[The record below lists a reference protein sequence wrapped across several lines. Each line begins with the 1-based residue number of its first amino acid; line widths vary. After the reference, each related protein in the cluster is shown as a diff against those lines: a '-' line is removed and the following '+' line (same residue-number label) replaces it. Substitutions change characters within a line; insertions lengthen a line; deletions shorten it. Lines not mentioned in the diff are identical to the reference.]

1 MFGEFLQYLS
11 KSFLLTSQHKFYIN
25 NQLPRNMKIKT
36 KVNFKDYLKLLYSLA
51 YEKTILRLLLGV
63 AFLILLWIIF
73 FNFEIFDLPKP
84 LIYQYITFIL
94 IAVVQPM
101 VIYLTIRRT
110 YKSSNQLQETS
121 QFEIS
126 AKDFKING
134 ESYYMEVKWE
144 KLFKIVEKR
153 KWFLLYQNNLSAILI
168 PKKDMSAKDITNF
181 RKILKDIKEVPVEL
195 LAAKAESNRN

>member
-1 MFGEFLQYLS
+1 
-11 KSFLLTSQHKFYIN
+11 
-25 NQLPRNMKIKT
+25 MKIKT